1 MFVSASLTTAFT
13 KIPGVLEFVG
23 SVLHYTCAIS
33 WNIPEW
39 RFRSSLDLYVVYLGM
54 LIAALALRSFRLE
67 TGAVTPKSAIDLIIQ
82 LTIKFRLLFQAALL
96 ALALGLPPG
105 MWGLLRK
112 SHTKEDYNWWQPYIS
127 AIPIL
132 CYIVLR
138 NALRVFRNYHS
149 AVFAWLGRCSLETY
163 VLQYH
168 IWLAADTKGLLRL
181 GLWDSG
187 IETVVLTAVFF
198 WVSWHT
204 AEATHTLTRWIVGD
218 TVGRPAQAR
227 KISDDEDVNG
237 EKNSPYLLPKVKTE
251 DVSSSSSS
259 MDERASLGDS
269 SSSGFL
275 GRLSGSLKLRV
286 CLILFIMW
294 LGNIM
299 YR

>member
-1 MFVSASLTTAFT
+1 MRGGRGDFGNV
-13 KIPGVLEFVG
+13 VG
-23 SVLHYTCAIS
+23 LRRAQ
-33 WNIPEW
+33 P
-39 RFRSSLDLYVVYLGM
+39 LDLLQGSRMVGIEIENLLEPQEGG
-54 LIAALALRSFRLE
+54 LRLAGIE
-67 TGAVTPKSAIDLIIQ
+67 QDGGVAEE
-82 LTIKFRLLFQAALL
+82 LFDL